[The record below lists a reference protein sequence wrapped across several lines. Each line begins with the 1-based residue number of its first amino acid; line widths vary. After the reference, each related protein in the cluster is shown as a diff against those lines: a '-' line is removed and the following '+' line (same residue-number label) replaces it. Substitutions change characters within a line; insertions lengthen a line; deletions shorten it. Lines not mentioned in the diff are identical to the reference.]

1 MKRSHSQSYN
11 ISNQPGSAQ
20 KDNLDYF
27 KETTSLRK
35 KYLEAQAQ
43 NADKLKQ
50 SISQVLDYNDP
61 KVIQS
66 FAQLKAASKV
76 TDIDAIK
83 SQKFRFKGKYPSLT
97 AIRAAS
103 TQKERQTL
111 QGFETNYWQKNT
123 LNTNR
128 EVLAQSKTFDEQE
141 ERAQTAHLRL
151 SGQQKKDFDKQKTK
165 LRENITR
172 IQQEIRDDEN
182 QDESDCKSNSMMDQ
196 KQSIEQLKL
205 YIETFRLSC
214 KVDCS
219 YPQEMLYVLDKLK
232 SYIFFHWKSSLD
244 LKEDILQITTNKHIK
259 NFFLW
264 VQPYHFP
271 YNEVCR
277 KLLEEIISLNAEHQ
291 NQVEL
296 LKDKIKELN
305 EVGNGM
311 KQKLELI
318 KKNIIYHKEK
328 GITIQGDT
336 STLFKYDA
344 YEEEINQLK
353 SVQLKLEKHI
363 NTLNEEIFQLKEDIL
378 SKDNK
383 IKRQETQIE
392 ILKRNVKNLEEQIQA
407 KEKNN
412 AERQKFLLQ
421 EKAKLLNDLNQFS
434 DNIDELFQE
443 IKDEFS
449 QDSLKLKDTPQ
460 MEFFRKIF
468 ITHNLNFEDVYRDVH
483 NVYTMSSKDLLK
495 KLVQYFSS
503 LLEWKADLMNVIM
516 SNSDFD
522 KNLSFQNN
530 CYQNPSSLQHIAQS
544 QNNKISS
551 TSQSLNNIHGSQKI
565 AKNMQQYPKDKES
578 ERQFQ
583 HNQELIERKRIEQ
596 QQNLVLFQ
604 LKQILLRQYTN
615 N

>member
-11 ISNQPGSAQ
+11 QPGTAQ

-35 KYLEAQAQ
+35 KYLEVQAQ

-103 TQKERQTL
+103 TQKERQTFH
-111 QGFETNYWQKNT
+111 GFDTAYWQKNI

-128 EVLAQSKTFDEQE
+128 EVLAQSKIFDEQE

-172 IQQEIRDDEN
+172 IQQEIRDDDEN
-182 QDESDCKSNSMMDQ
+182 QDENDCKSNSVIAQ

-214 KVDCS
+214 KVDSS

-271 YNEVCR
+271 YNDVCR
-277 KLLEEIISLNAEHQ
+277 KFLEEIISLNAEHQ
-291 NQVEL
+291 NQVQL

-336 STLFKYDA
+336 STLFKYDV

-353 SVQLKLEKHI
+353 EVQLKLEKHV

-412 AERQKFLLQ
+412 AERQKFLQQ

-434 DNIDELFQE
+434 DNIEELFQE

-468 ITHNLNFEDVYRDVH
+468 VLNNLNFEDVYRDV
-483 NVYTMSSKDLLK
+483 NNIYTMSSKDLLK
-495 KLVQYFSS
+495 KLVQYFAI

-516 SNSDFD
+516 SSSDFD
-522 KNLSFQNN
+522 ENLSSQNN
-530 CYQNPSSLQHIAQS
+530 YYQNTSSLQHIPQS
-544 QNNKISS
+544 QNNKIST
-551 TSQSLNNIHGSQKI
+551 TSQSLNKIHGFQKTANQI
-565 AKNMQQYPKDKES
+565 KQYPKDNKS
-578 ERQFQ
+578 EGQFQ
-583 HNQELIERKRIEQ
+583 YNQELMEKKRIEQ

-604 LKQILLRQYTN
+604 LKQILFRQYTN
-615 N
+615 Y

>member
-1 MKRSHSQSYN
+1 MRRSHSQSYN
-11 ISNQPGSAQ
+11 ISNQPGTAQ
-20 KDNLDYF
+20 KDKLDYF

-35 KYLEAQAQ
+35 KYLETQAQ

-111 QGFETNYWQKNT
+111 HGFDTTSWQKNN
-123 LNTNR
+123 NTTR
-128 EVLAQSKTFDEQE
+128 EGLAYSKTFDEQE

-182 QDESDCKSNSMMDQ
+182 QDESDCKSNSVMAQ

-214 KVDCS
+214 KIDCS

-271 YNEVCR
+271 YNDVCR
-277 KLLEEIISLNAEHQ
+277 KLLEEIISLNGEHQ

-353 SVQLKLEKHI
+353 EVQLKLEKHI

-412 AERQKFLLQ
+412 AERQKFLQQ

-449 QDSLKLKDTPQ
+449 QESLKLKDTPQ

-468 ITHNLNFEDVYRDVH
+468 VAHNLNFEDVYRDVH

-530 CYQNPSSLQHIAQS
+530 YYQNTSSLQHIPQS
-544 QNNKISS
+544 QNNKIST
-551 TSQSLNNIHGSQKI
+551 TSQSFNKAHGSQKI
-565 AKNMQQYPKDKES
+565 VKHVQQYPKDNES
-578 ERQFQ
+578 EGQFQ

-615 N
+615 Y